1 MEPSV
6 PLAEQG
12 LLDALRAR
20 RAELRESISGLERAL
35 AAPTP
40 NRLPEW
46 FQRVHAALAELSADF
61 HEHIDITEGA
71 GGFYH
76 ELVMTAPRLSNMVTR
91 LTREHGQV
99 RESLDTLLA
108 RTSGPEFPDVDRVRD
123 IGTALLGQLA
133 RHRQRGSDLVFAAYS
148 VDLGGET

>member
-6 PLAEQG
+6 PLVEQDR
-12 LLDALRAR
+12 LDALRAR
-20 RAELRESISGLERAL
+20 RADLRESINGLERAL
-35 AAPTP
+35 AAPSP

-46 FQRVHAALAELSADF
+46 FQRVHAALTGLSADF
-61 HEHIDITEGA
+61 REHIDITEGA

-76 ELVMTAPRLSNMVTR
+76 ELLATAPRLSNVVAR
-91 LTREHGQV
+91 LTREHGQI
-99 RESLDTLLA
+99 RDSLDALLA
-108 RTSGPEFPDVDRVRD
+108 RTSGPEFPHVDRVRD

-133 RHRQRGSDLVFAAYS
+133 RHRQRGSDLVFSAYS